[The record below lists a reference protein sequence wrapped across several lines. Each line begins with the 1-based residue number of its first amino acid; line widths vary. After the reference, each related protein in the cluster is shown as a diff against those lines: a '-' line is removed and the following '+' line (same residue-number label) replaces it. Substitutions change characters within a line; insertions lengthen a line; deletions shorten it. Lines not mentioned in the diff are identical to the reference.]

1 MTSHGTPVPFPL
13 DGAQVSG
20 SAAQVPVPD
29 GLQEGLLLNLDR
41 GSGRLPDSLDTLAK
55 LAAETLS
62 ETTGGTVECAVVL
75 HHGKHTTVAGTADRP
90 RDLAALDRELGEGPL
105 TDTLASGLPVA
116 ANHLPGDFRWP
127 NYRRHPRSAGYR
139 SILAVP
145 LPLDGR
151 AHGDRTQDGRAQD
164 DGTQDGSVQSALAF
178 FAARTAAF
186 PQDATSAALG
196 FADLAA
202 RSLRL
207 VLELQE
213 ARETAADLR
222 CALESR
228 TSIDIACGVIMAQNR
243 CSYREAFG
251 IMSKASSHRNIKL
264 RRVAED
270 ILDKLPD
277 GAPRTHFDH

>member
-1 MTSHGTPVPFPL
+1 MTSQGTPVPFPF
-13 DGAQVSG
+13 DSAQVSG
-20 SAAQVPVPD
+20 SAKQVPVPD
-29 GLQEGLLLNLDR
+29 GLQEGLLLDLVS
-41 GSGRLPDSLDTLAK
+41 GSGRLADSLDTLAK

-62 ETTGGTVECAVVL
+62 ETAGGTVECAVVL
-75 HHGKHTTVAGTADRP
+75 HNGKHTTVSGTADRP

-116 ANHLPGDFRWP
+116 ANHLPADFRWP
-127 NYRRHPRSAGYR
+127 NYRRHPRSAGYK
-139 SILAVP
+139 SILAVR
-145 LPLDGR
+145 LQL
-151 AHGDRTQDGRAQD
+151 D
-164 DGTQDGSVQSALAF
+164 DGAQHDGAKSALAF

-186 PQDATSAALG
+186 PQAVTAAALG
-196 FADLAA
+196 FADLAS

-207 VLELQE
+207 VLDLAE
-213 ARETAADLR
+213 ARATAADLR